1 MENSPSLPIQMEKK
15 IMRSSVMAVIEPIVG
30 IGLGSDHA
38 KVTRRA
44 IENAGGLS
52 GIIKEND
59 TVVIKPN
66 LVKQSLPEEG
76 IVTDYR
82 VVQEIV
88 NIAREC
94 GAGKIVI
101 AEATPFGD
109 VFEAVNYNKISG
121 VELFNMN
128 DCKKE
133 DCYELRPQN
142 SLTKE
147 AMFIPKIYMD
157 ADAVIGA
164 AKLKTHFE
172 YDAAVSLSLKNSM
185 GVPPTKLYGDDYK
198 EKLHL
203 LGLKE
208 AIVDLNKIRKPDF
221 VVIDGIVGGEGYG
234 PLKVKP
240 IQSNIVLAGIDPVA
254 VDTVA
259 LNFMGFTVD
268 EVPHVQLASKEG
280 LGISELSKINII
292 GADLSSVKMKFE
304 RA

>member
-1 MENSPSLPIQMEKK
+1 MENLISPPVTGGLES
-15 IMRSSVMAVIEPIVG
+15 IVG
-30 IGLGSDHA
+30 IGLGSYHSD
-38 KVTRRA
+38 VTRRA
-44 IENAGGLS
+44 IENAGGLR

-88 NIAREC
+88 NIVKEC

-101 AEATPFGD
+101 AEATPFGNIFD
-109 VFEAVNYNKISG
+109 LVNYHKISG
-121 VELFNMN
+121 AILFDMN
-128 DCKKE
+128 ECDE
-133 DCYELRPQN
+133 ESCYKLRAKN

-147 AMFIPKIYMD
+147 ALFIPKLYMD
-157 ADAVIGA
+157 ADVVIGA

-185 GVPPTKLYGDDYK
+185 GVPPTKFYGAEYYGEDYK

-203 LGLKE
+203 MGLKE
-208 AIVDLNKIRKPDF
+208 VIVDLNKIRKPDF
-221 VVIDGIVGGEGYG
+221 VVIDGIIGGEGYG
-234 PLKVKP
+234 PLKVRP
-240 IQSNIVLAGIDPVA
+240 IQSNVVMAGIDPVA

-259 LNFMGFTVD
+259 LSFMGFTVN
-268 EVPHVQLASKEG
+268 EVPHVQLASREG
-280 LGISELSKINII
+280 LGISDLSKIKII
-292 GADLSSVKMKFE
+292 GADLNLIKMKFQ